1 MDSAIVSP
9 LAGKTVIVTRAKA
22 QSAEVCEGLTAR
34 GATVKLLP
42 LISIGPP
49 EDCGALDAALARIES
64 FDWIIFTSA
73 NAVQAVEQRRQAL
86 ASGTNSSGKAIRAAA
101 VGPAT
106 ATAAES
112 AGFSVEFVAT
122 NHSGAGLAE
131 ELMEELREKNIF
143 LPRSDLANPALPA
156 ALRKIGASV
165 TEVVAYQT
173 LPPSKADRERVHA
186 ALTEAVDGILF
197 YSPSAV
203 QNFLELLG
211 RDRLEK
217 LQGRVLMV
225 AIGPTTA
232 GALSAA
238 GVQRIAWATDTTV
251 KALIETFEGH
261 FSRMRKRLPV
271 GVKER

>member
-1 MDSAIVSP
+1 M
-9 LAGKTVIVTRAKA
+9 IVTRAEA
-22 QSAEVCEGLTAR
+22 QSGELCKQLAAR

-49 EDCGALDAALARIES
+49 EDFKPLDAALARIES
-64 FDWIIFTSA
+64 FDWIIFTSV
-73 NAVQAVEQRRQAL
+73 NAVQAIEQRRQAL
-86 ASGTNSSGKAIRAAA
+86 AGEKGAAGRLPQAAA

-106 ATAAES
+106 AAAAES

-122 NHSGAGLAE
+122 NHRGAGLAD
-131 ELMEELREKNIF
+131 ELTDELRGKSVF
-143 LPRSDLANPALPA
+143 LPRSDLANPALPT
-156 ALRKIGASV
+156 ALKKIGAVV

-186 ALTEAVDGILF
+186 ALKDAVDGILF

-211 RDRLEK
+211 KDRLEK

-238 GVQRIAWATDTTV
+238 GVQRIAWAADTTT
-251 KALIETFEGH
+251 KAVIEAFEGH
-261 FSRMRKRLPV
+261 FSRMRKRSTA
-271 GVKER
+271 GVKEG

>member
-1 MDSAIVSP
+1 MDNSVVSP
-9 LAGKTVIVTRAKA
+9 LAGKTVIVTRAEA
-22 QSAEVCEGLTAR
+22 QAAELREALAAK
-34 GATVKLLP
+34 GAAVKLLP

-49 EDCGALDAALARIES
+49 DDYAPLDAALARLSS
-64 FDWIIFTSA
+64 FDYVIFTSA

-86 ASGTNSSGKAIRAAA
+86 ASASPASAKLPLAAA

-106 ATAAES
+106 AAAAEA

-122 NHSGAGLAE
+122 NHSGAGLVDELAE
-131 ELMEELREKNIF
+131 ELRQKSVF

-156 ALRKIGASV
+156 ALKKIGATV
-165 TEVVAYQT
+165 AEAVAYQT
-173 LPPSKADRERVHA
+173 LPPSKADRERLHA
-186 ALTEAVDGILF
+186 ALDAGADGILF

-203 QNFLELLG
+203 QNFLELLDRG
-211 RDRLEK
+211 RLEK

-238 GVQRIAWATDTTV
+238 GVQRIAWAADTTTQAV
-251 KALIETFEGH
+251 IATFEGH
-261 FSRMRKRLPV
+261 FSRMRKRSTAE
-271 GVKER
+271 VKGK

>member
-1 MDSAIVSP
+1 M
-9 LAGKTVIVTRAKA
+9 IVTRAEA
-22 QSAEVCEGLTAR
+22 QSAELCKELGAR
-34 GATVKLLP
+34 GATIKLLP
-42 LISIGPP
+42 LVSIGPP
-49 EDCGALDAALARIES
+49 EDYAPLDAALARLES

-73 NAVQAVEQRRQAL
+73 NAVQALEQRRQAL
-86 ASGTNSSGKAIRAAA
+86 SGPKGAGGRLGRVAA

-106 ATAAES
+106 SAAAES

-122 NHSGAGLAE
+122 SHNGAGLVD
-131 ELMEELREKNIF
+131 ELKDELRAKSVL

-156 ALRKIGASV
+156 ALKKIAATV

-186 ALTEAVDGILF
+186 ALKDAVDGILF

-211 RDRLEK
+211 KDGLEK

-238 GVQRIAWATDTTV
+238 GVQRIAWAVDTTT
-251 KALIETFEGH
+251 KAVIEACEGH
-261 FSRMRKRLPV
+261 FSRMRKRSTA
-271 GVKER
+271 GVKEG

>member
-1 MDSAIVSP
+1 VGSAIVSP
-9 LAGKTVIVTRAKA
+9 LAGKTVIVTRAEGQA
-22 QSAEVCEGLTAR
+22 GEVCEELKAK

-49 EDCGALDAALARIES
+49 EDYRALDAALARMES

-86 ASGTNSSGKAIRAAA
+86 AGGKGSSTKMPFAAA

-106 ATAAES
+106 AAAAES
-112 AGFSVEFVAT
+112 AGYSVEFVAA

-131 ELMEELREKNIF
+131 ELKDELRQKSVF

-156 ALRKIGASV
+156 ALKKIGATV
-165 TEVVAYQT
+165 METVAYQT
-173 LPPSKADRERVHA
+173 LPPSKADRERVQA
-186 ALTEAVDGILF
+186 ALTDTVDGILF

-211 RDRLEK
+211 RERLEK

-238 GVQRIAWATDTTV
+238 GVQRIAWAADTTARAV
-251 KALIETFEGH
+251 IETFEGH
-261 FSRMRKRLPV
+261 FSRMHKRSS
-271 GVKER
+271 GGGREG

>member
-1 MDSAIVSP
+1 M
-9 LAGKTVIVTRAKA
+9 IVTRAEGQA
-22 QSAEVCEGLTAR
+22 GEVCEELKAK
-34 GATVKLLP
+34 GAAVTLLP

-49 EDCGALDAALARIES
+49 EDYSALDAALARVES

-73 NAVQAVEQRRQAL
+73 NAVQAVEQRRRAL
-86 ASGTNSSGKAIRAAA
+86 AGGKGSSAKMPFAAA

-106 ATAAES
+106 AAAAES
-112 AGFSVEFVAT
+112 AGYAVEFVAA

-131 ELMEELREKNIF
+131 ELKDELRGKSVF

-156 ALRKIGASV
+156 ALKKIGATV
-165 TEVVAYQT
+165 MEAVAYQT

-186 ALTEAVDGILF
+186 ALAGTVDGILF

-211 RDRLEK
+211 RERLEK

-238 GVQRIAWATDTTV
+238 GVQRIAWAADTTA
-251 KALIETFEGH
+251 KAVIETFEGH
-261 FSRMRKRLPV
+261 FSRMRKRSQ
-271 GVKER
+271 GGGREG